1 VMTFGIRHHDAL
13 ATPRCDRCG
22 RHTRAWCT
30 SLADDAVIC
39 RGCSL
44 IERAH
49 RDSPGAWAADQT
61 VIRVGDYSYPGAG
74 ASPDL
79 IGG

>member
-1 VMTFGIRHHDAL
+1 MMTFGRHHHGAMGTQL
-13 ATPRCDRCG
+13 CDRCG

-44 IERAH
+44 IERAQ
-49 RDSPGAWAADQT
+49 RDSLDVWAADQAAIP
-61 VIRVGDYSYPGAG
+61 VVDYRYLGAA

-79 IGG
+79 IGR